1 MGITLREVIFDIGGG
16 IPKGKKFK
24 AVQTGGPSGGCL
36 PKENL
41 DLVIDYESLTNAG
54 SIMGSGGMIV
64 MDESTCMVD
73 IAKYFLN
80 FLRDESCGKCLS
92 CREGTQRMWEIVNNI
107 TEGNGKE
114 SDIDLLKQLANSVK
128 DASLCTIRYFKD
140 EYLAHIRDKKCPAA
154 VCKDL
159 IQYSI
164 IAEKCTGCLACI
176 KPCPQEA
183 ITGELKQVHILA
195 QDKCIK
201 CGACFE
207 VCNFDA
213 INIE

>member
-1 MGITLREVIFDIGGG
+1 
-16 IPKGKKFK
+16 
-24 AVQTGGPSGGCL
+24 
-36 PKENL
+36 
-41 DLVIDYESLTNAG
+41 
-54 SIMGSGGMIV
+54 
-64 MDESTCMVD
+64 
-73 IAKYFLN
+73 
-80 FLRDESCGKCLS
+80 
-92 CREGTQRMWEIVNNI
+92 MWEIVSNI
-107 TEGNGKE
+107 TEGSSKVN
-114 SDIDLLKQLANSVK
+114 DIDLLEQLANAVK
-128 DASLCTIRYFKD
+128 DASLCGLGQTAANPVLSTIRYFKD

-176 KPCPQEA
+176 KPCPQAA

-201 CGACFE
+201 CGACFG